1 MCAPPLRGKGQQGKI
16 VPLTHNGLFLL
27 LAIENH
33 GGKGGSSCQMDTHPK
48 GELDE
53 SKSFLTFSG
62 DHNPLP
68 CVPIPLQGKTAVFP
82 GSLVKSNKHK
92 QLYPCLGVC
101 GSGQRMVASGS
112 GLTCSCD
119 GKSLF
124 FSRSHPQDG
133 KWQMV
138 FTCVLEDL
146 GPSPIFTTTFPH
158 E

>member
-1 MCAPPLRGKGQQGKI
+1 
-16 VPLTHNGLFLL
+16 
-27 LAIENH
+27 
-33 GGKGGSSCQMDTHPK
+33 MDTHPK

-68 CVPIPLQGKTAVFP
+68 CVPIPLQGKTTVFP

-112 GLTCSCD
+112 VSHVAVMVNLSP
-119 GKSLF
+119 SLGAIH
-124 FSRSHPQDG
+124 RMANG
-133 KWQMV
+133 KWFSPACWKTWGQIPY
-138 FTCVLEDL
+138 LPP
-146 GPSPIFTTTFPH
+146 PSHMNEGESFLLSGLWNSTKRSQLILS
-158 E
+158 